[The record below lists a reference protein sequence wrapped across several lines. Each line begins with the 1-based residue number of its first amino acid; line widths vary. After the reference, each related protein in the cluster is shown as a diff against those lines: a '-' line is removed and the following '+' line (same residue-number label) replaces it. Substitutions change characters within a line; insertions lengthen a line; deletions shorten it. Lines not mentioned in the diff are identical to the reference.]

1 MNILSFIGLLIAMP
15 VNLQHSADQCSI
27 DPERD
32 VDRVIVYALSP
43 LAMTPHDVDR
53 LSFFDMWLFDGMKSL
68 TIKNSDDIG
77 ELITKLNSLQ
87 LDKSIHYG
95 PLDSDTHYQTIN
107 GRLSLPIHQSPDIK
121 GAIIFQFKNGEYE
134 LVWLNQFTVNIGHC
148 LYHTDKY
155 FTTLLTQVGTT
166 PFNCPESLKNLYL
179 NNIPFEILEE

>member
-1 MNILSFIGLLIAMP
+1 MELHWLIGLFIALCG
-15 VNLQHSADQCSI
+15 NQQITESQCSI

-77 ELITKLNSLQ
+77 ELITNLNSLQ

-155 FTTLLTQVGTT
+155 FTTLLKEIGIK

-179 NNIPFEILEE
+179 NKIPFEILEE